1 MSILFVPQ
9 PPACHAEARRDED
22 QRRRVAPTCHVGA
35 LAKMEARRRRINFPA
50 QPARRGGRKLSEST
64 INFPVELPTF
74 LVNALPIQNLID
86 LRPVTY

>member
-1 MSILFVPQ
+1 MRMLEYNEMMSILFVPQ

-22 QRRRVAPTCHVGA
+22 QRRR
-35 LAKMEARRRRINFPA
+35 INFTA